1 MKKRKNR
8 GEAAAASPLRAAD
21 RNRHGGDG
29 SYIVGVGA
37 SAGGLEALEQFF
49 ARLPPDTGL
58 AFILVP
64 HLEPTHKGMMPEL
77 LGRHTKMTVV
87 EAADGMEVRPNC
99 VYVIPPNADLA
110 ILHGRLQVLEPVA
123 PRGLRTPID
132 FFFRHLAADQKEKA
146 VGVILSGMGSDGALG
161 VRAIKEQLGMVMV
174 QDPASAK
181 FDGMPRSAINTGL
194 VDYVAAA
201 EALPA
206 KLLQYVHHVPP
217 PVAERDLGEAEPSA
231 ALQKIFVLLRG
242 QSGNDF
248 SCYKTSTINRRL
260 ERRMGVHQFDSLGR
274 YVRFLQENP
283 QEVELLYKE
292 LLIGVTGFFREP
304 AMYDFLKEKALP
316 PLLQGRPGDA
326 PLRVWNP
333 ACSTG
338 EETYSL
344 AIVLKECLE
353 GLKLADGPGIQIFAT
368 DIDRDAIDK
377 ARQGIFSEGVAAD
390 VSPER
395 LQRYFVREDANY
407 RITKEIRDLVV
418 FAPQNMLVDPPF
430 TKIDLLCCRNF
441 LIYVNVEAQRKLVPL
456 MHYALNPGGLLVLGS
471 AESAGGFSHLF
482 SPWDAK
488 WKVFHRLDAS
498 GRPGIEMPASL
509 SPRKL
514 AGAPAAPATE
524 KGKRAEMDVVYATQR
539 ALLDLYGPPAVI
551 VNAEGDIL
559 YISARTGKYLE
570 PASGKVNMNVFAMA
584 REGLREPLGVA
595 LHNAATRGAPFTSK
609 GVKVRSNG
617 GWTTV
622 NLIVRPLAERDA
634 LRDLLLVVFE
644 ETKAPGETATAPA
657 LAEAARPPSELE
669 EELRR
674 TRERLQ
680 STVQE
685 MQAAHEELRS
695 ANEEL
700 QSSNEELQST
710 NEELNSSKEELQ
722 SLNEEMQTV
731 NAELQ
736 TKMEEL
742 SHSNSDMKNLLNG
755 IEIATIF
762 LDNDLGVKR
771 FTPDAARIVNLAP
784 SDVGRPLAHFTTKLK
799 YGRLVHDAREVLEKL
814 VPKTA
819 EVEAGDGRW
828 YHLRVL
834 PYRTED
840 NAIDGV
846 AMTFADITALKRLEA
861 SLQQQKAEAQAARDY
876 AENII
881 ATIREPL
888 VVLDG
893 QLRIVSASRSFY
905 ETFHVTPAV
914 TEGRL
919 LDQIGRRQWEIPA
932 LRQLLEEVLSKDA
945 QFQGFRVE
953 HDFPGIGHKVLLLN
967 ARRMAGPDRQPE
979 LILLAM
985 EDITQQPAKP
995 R

>member
-1 MKKRKNR
+1 
-8 GEAAAASPLRAAD
+8 
-21 RNRHGGDG
+21 
-29 SYIVGVGA
+29 
-37 SAGGLEALEQFF
+37 
-49 ARLPPDTGL
+49 
-58 AFILVP
+58 
-64 HLEPTHKGMMPEL
+64 
-77 LGRHTKMTVV
+77 
-87 EAADGMEVRPNC
+87 
-99 VYVIPPNADLA
+99 
-110 ILHGRLQVLEPVA
+110 
-123 PRGLRTPID
+123 
-132 FFFRHLAADQKEKA
+132 
-146 VGVILSGMGSDGALG
+146 
-161 VRAIKEQLGMVMV
+161 
-174 QDPASAK
+174 
-181 FDGMPRSAINTGL
+181 
-194 VDYVAAA
+194 
-201 EALPA
+201 
-206 KLLQYVHHVPP
+206 
-217 PVAERDLGEAEPSA
+217 
-231 ALQKIFVLLRG
+231 
-242 QSGNDF
+242 
-248 SCYKTSTINRRL
+248 
-260 ERRMGVHQFDSLGR
+260 
-274 YVRFLQENP
+274 
-283 QEVELLYKE
+283 
-292 LLIGVTGFFREP
+292 
-304 AMYDFLKEKALP
+304 
-316 PLLQGRPGDA
+316 
-326 PLRVWNP
+326 
-333 ACSTG
+333 
-338 EETYSL
+338 
-344 AIVLKECLE
+344 
-353 GLKLADGPGIQIFAT
+353 
-368 DIDRDAIDK
+368 
-377 ARQGIFSEGVAAD
+377 
-390 VSPER
+390 
-395 LQRYFVREDANY
+395 
-407 RITKEIRDLVV
+407 
-418 FAPQNMLVDPPF
+418 
-430 TKIDLLCCRNF
+430 
-441 LIYVNVEAQRKLVPL
+441 
-456 MHYALNPGGLLVLGS
+456 
-471 AESAGGFSHLF
+471 
-482 SPWDAK
+482 
-488 WKVFHRLDAS
+488 
-498 GRPGIEMPASL
+498 MPASL
-509 SPRKL
+509 SPREL
-514 AGAPAAPATE
+514 AGTRGPATE

-595 LHNAATRGAPFTSK
+595 LHNAAERGAPFTSK

-644 ETKAPGETATAPA
+644 ETTAPGETATALRWRRPPVRPA
-657 LAEAARPPSELE
+657 SWKRNSAARASASRARSRRCRPP
-669 EELRR
+669 
-674 TRERLQ
+674 T
-680 STVQE
+680 
-685 MQAAHEELRS
+685 EELRS

-742 SHSNSDMKNLLNG
+742 AQSNSDMKNLLNG

-945 QFQGFRVE
+945 QFRGFPRGARFSRHRTQGSAVQRPAHGRPKTGSRADPV
-953 HDFPGIGHKVLLLN
+953 GHGRHY
-967 ARRMAGPDRQPE
+967 ATAGKTAHQVK
-979 LILLAM
+979 L
-985 EDITQQPAKP
+985 
-995 R
+995 